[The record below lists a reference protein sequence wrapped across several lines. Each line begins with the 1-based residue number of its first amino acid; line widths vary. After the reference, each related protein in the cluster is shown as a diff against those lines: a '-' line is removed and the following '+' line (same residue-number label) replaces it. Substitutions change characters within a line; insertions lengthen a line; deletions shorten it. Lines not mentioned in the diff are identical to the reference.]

1 MLADVRLA
9 AIDARAHLV
18 VDAADGGKA
27 VVDLARHGLPDDPME
42 AIARW
47 AELSAWADDAK
58 PAPDGPLDEARL
70 TCPVPRPTQV
80 FAIGVNYADHAAEMR
95 GGPPPSDPLTFTKFP
110 SCLAGPRDDIRL
122 VPGSVDWE
130 VELVL
135 VVGAAAPGSVGAALG
150 AGCCIGQDVSERQ
163 RQMAGT
169 PPQFS
174 LGKSFPGF
182 GPLGPWVSDEVD
194 PTDLAISCALN
205 GEVVQAARTSQMV
218 HGPAKLLEFLAGICE
233 LRPGDV
239 IFTGTPSGVGAGRTP
254 PRFLQPGD
262 VVVSSIE
269 HLGTLVNRCR

>member
-1 MLADVRLA
+1 
-9 AIDARAHLV
+9 
-18 VDAADGGKA
+18 
-27 VVDLARHGLPDDPME
+27 
-42 AIARW
+42 
-47 AELSAWADDAK
+47 
-58 PAPDGPLDEARL
+58 
-70 TCPVPRPTQV
+70 
-80 FAIGVNYADHAAEMR
+80 
-95 GGPPPSDPLTFTKFP
+95 
-110 SCLAGPRDDIRL
+110 
-122 VPGSVDWE
+122 
-130 VELVL
+130 
-135 VVGAAAPGSVGAALG
+135 
-150 AGCCIGQDVSERQ
+150 
-163 RQMAGT
+163 MAGT

-218 HGPAKLLEFLAGICE
+218 HGPAKLLEFLGGICE